1 MKRWRSVI
9 TGLLAKQ
16 GVRLAF
22 DELAFMPL
30 LGILTLITRMKMPV
44 EGF

>member
-16 GVRLAF
+16 GVKLAF

-30 LGILTLITRMKMPV
+30 LGILTLIARMKMPV
-44 EGF
+44 EEF